1 MKKEPN
7 KKLIGLF
14 LIIGFAVFLGIIGKT
29 VFNKIHSDTKDLAVM
44 YFDESLPGLSEGAP
58 VIFQGVEVGKVAR
71 IVLVTNKD
79 DLNFHV
85 AVYVRFKATDIIS
98 EGSLWENLWNKNK
111 DLDFLGVM
119 IKEGLRARLA
129 SQSYL
134 TGQLRIDLVMLPDTE
149 IVMFESPKKENIPQI
164 PTVLSQKEELVRGL
178 NRIKIQETLEKIN
191 TVAETLGKELPVLL
205 PAITKSA
212 ENLDKALENVA
223 KSTEGV
229 AKSTEDTMSN
239 LNETLHNVSDA
250 AKSIENLTDYLER
263 HPESLIKGKKGE

>member
-7 KKLIGLF
+7 RKIVGLF
-14 LIIGFAVFLGIIGKT
+14 LIIGFTLFLGLIGKS
-29 VFNKIHSDTKDLAVM
+29 VIDKIQADTKDLAVM

-58 VIFQGVEVGKVAR
+58 VIFPGVEVGKVAR

-85 AVYVRFKATDIIS
+85 AVYVRFKETDVIS
-98 EGSLWENLWNKNK
+98 EGSLWEKLWKEEK
-111 DLDFLGVM
+111 EDFDLLSIM

-134 TGQLRIDLVMLPDTE
+134 TGQLRIDLVMLPGTE
-149 IVMFESPKKENIPQI
+149 PVMFDSPKKENIPQI

-191 TVAETLGKELPVLL
+191 TVADTLGTELPVLIPTL
-205 PAITKSA
+205 TRSA
-212 ENLDKALENVA
+212 ENLDQSLSKIAQSSE
-223 KSTEGV
+223 E
-229 AKSTEDTMSN
+229 TMAN
-239 LNETLHNVSDA
+239 LNKSLSDVSDA

>member
-7 KKLIGLF
+7 RKIVGLF
-14 LIIGFAVFLGIIGKT
+14 LVIGFALFLGLIGKS
-29 VFNKIHSDTKDLAVM
+29 VIDKIQSDTKDLAVM

-85 AVYVRFKATDIIS
+85 AVYVRFKETDVIS
-98 EGSLWENLWNKNK
+98 EGSLWEKLWNKEK
-111 DLDFLGVM
+111 EEFDFLTIM

-134 TGQLRIDLVMLPDTE
+134 TGQLRIDLVMLPGTE
-149 IVMFESPKKENIPQI
+149 PVMFDSPKKENIPQI

-191 TVAETLGKELPVLL
+191 AVADTLGQELPVLIPTL
-205 PAITKSA
+205 TKSA
-212 ENLDKALENVA
+212 ENLDKSLTKIAQ
-223 KSTEGV
+223 S
-229 AKSTEDTMSN
+229 SEDTMAN
-239 LNETLHNVSDA
+239 LNDSLRNVSDA
-250 AKSIENLTDYLER
+250 AKSIENLTDYLEQ

>member
-7 KKLIGLF
+7 RKIVGLF
-14 LIIGFAVFLGIIGKT
+14 LVIGFALFLGLIGKS
-29 VFNKIHSDTKDLAVM
+29 VIDKMQSDTKDLAVM

-58 VIFQGVEVGKVAR
+58 VIFHGVEVGKVAR

-85 AVYVRFKATDIIS
+85 AVYVRFKETDIIS
-98 EGSLWENLWNKNK
+98 EGSLWEKLWYKEK
-111 DLDFLGVM
+111 EDFDFLTIM

-134 TGQLRIDLVMLPDTE
+134 TGQLRIDLVMLPGTE
-149 IVMFESPKKENIPQI
+149 PVMFDSPKKENIPQI

-191 TVAETLGKELPVLL
+191 AVADTLGQELPVLIPTL
-205 PAITKSA
+205 TKSA
-212 ENLDKALENVA
+212 ENLDKSLTKIAQ
-223 KSTEGV
+223 S
-229 AKSTEDTMSN
+229 SEDTMSN
-239 LNETLHNVSDA
+239 LNDSLRNVSDA
-250 AKSIENLTDYLER
+250 AKSIENLTDYLEQ
-263 HPESLIKGKKGE
+263 HPESLIKGKKGA